1 MKLLHSRRQRAA
13 RRIHSRGVSLITA
26 VFLIVILAGLSAAIV
41 GVFTA
46 QQNSSVLDIMGVR
59 ADQAARSGLE
69 WGLHRQLRATPPS
82 VACFAP
88 SPVTFAMPADT
99 AMSGFSVTV
108 SCSAGANVAG
118 NTTNRWTI
126 TSVACNR
133 PGAAGCPN
141 ASADADY
148 IQRRVQAQLN

>member
-1 MKLLHSRRQRAA
+1 MRMHPHHLARAA
-13 RRIHSRGVSLITA
+13 RHIHSRGVSLITA
-26 VFLIVILAGLSAAIV
+26 VFLVVVLAGLSAAIV

-46 QQNSSVLDIMGVR
+46 QQNSALLDIMGVR

-69 WGLHRQLRATPPS
+69 WGLHRQLRVMPPS
-82 VACFAP
+82 VACFSAT
-88 SPVTFAMPADT
+88 SVTFAMPADT
-99 AMSGFSVTV
+99 AMNGFSVTV

-133 PGAAGCPN
+133 PSATGCPN
-141 ASADADY
+141 ASADPDY

>member
-1 MKLLHSRRQRAA
+1 MTQRPFHRQRAA
-13 RRIHSRGVSLITA
+13 RRIHCRGVSLITA

-46 QQNSSVLDIMGVR
+46 QQHSSVLDIMGVR

-69 WGLHRQLRATPPS
+69 WGLHRQLRATPPR

-88 SPVTFAMPADT
+88 SPVTFAMPANT
-99 AMSGFSVTV
+99 AMNGFSVTV

-133 PGAAGCPN
+133 PAVAGCPN
-141 ASADADY
+141 ASADPDY